1 MKRIITLLAALAC
14 ICSCDGVFENKVL
27 DGRWEPME
35 LDRQHLNFTSEGG
48 EQVVVVLNYSRWWIS
63 GAYDYA
69 KMFDGKLECWN
80 YVHPTS
86 SGGEETCTFDIL
98 DGGWYHVSVPDKGRS
113 NTVIIKVDQNIPAK
127 PRQAIIDMTAGDVFT
142 SISIHQN

>member
-14 ICSCDGVFENKVL
+14 ICSCDKLLEE
-27 DGRWEPME
+27 GRWEPME
-35 LDRQHLNFTSEGG
+35 LDRQHLNFLSECG

-63 GAYDYA
+63 GAYDYVE
-69 KMFDGKLECWN
+69 MVDGKLEYRN

-127 PRQAIIDMTAGDVFT
+127 PRQAIINMTAGDVFT

>member
-14 ICSCDGVFENKVL
+14 ICSCDEVFE
-27 DGRWEPME
+27 DGRWEPMK
-35 LDRQHLNFTSEGG
+35 LDRQHLNFTSKGG

-63 GAYDYA
+63 EAYDYA
-69 KMFDGKLECWN
+69 KMFDGKLEYWN

-86 SGGEETCTFDIL
+86 SGGEETCTLDIL

-113 NTVIIKVDQNIPAK
+113 NTVIIKVDQNIPAM
-127 PRQAIIDMTAGDVFT
+127 PRQAIINMTAGDVFT